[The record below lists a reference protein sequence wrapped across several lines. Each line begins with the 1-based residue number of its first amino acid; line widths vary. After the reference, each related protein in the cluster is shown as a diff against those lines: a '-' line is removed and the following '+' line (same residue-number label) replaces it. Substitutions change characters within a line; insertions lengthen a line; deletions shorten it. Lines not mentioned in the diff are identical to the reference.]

1 MPLLSLS
8 GTNDPPWY
16 PVSIARLEGLLE
28 KAIQTGHGYHTAK
41 ALRKNIAY
49 NLQYLE
55 FLDRS
60 LQDLK
65 LSGVLETQPWKVFI
79 IVSCGIIESLL
90 HYLLVRRGLHTTT
103 EWELKVVLPGN
114 TKNVDGE
121 PIKADVHISKKLSK
135 PRLKQMTFDSMIQKA
150 KAKCLLGSKMDL
162 YKDLDQLRD
171 LRNKVHLQAIVNR
184 MTQIGI
190 QFILSTYAKCTMWY
204 MVFLRVLFLD
214 LPLRRLII
222 LSISERLPK
231 PNGMLSRRARVSH

>member
-60 LQDLK
+60 FQDLK
-65 LSGVLETQPWKVFI
+65 LSGVLKTQTWKVFI

-150 KAKCLLGSKMDL
+150 QTKCLLGSKMDL

-171 LRNKVHLQAIVNR
+171 LRNKVHLQAIDEPNDTDWNTIHIEHLRQMYNVVHGVF
-184 MTQIGI
+184 T
-190 QFILSTYAKCTMWY
+190 STIFRPSAEEVDYFEYLRKIAK
-204 MVFLRVLFLD
+204 
-214 LPLRRLII
+214 
-222 LSISERLPK
+222 
-231 PNGMLSRRARVSH
+231 A